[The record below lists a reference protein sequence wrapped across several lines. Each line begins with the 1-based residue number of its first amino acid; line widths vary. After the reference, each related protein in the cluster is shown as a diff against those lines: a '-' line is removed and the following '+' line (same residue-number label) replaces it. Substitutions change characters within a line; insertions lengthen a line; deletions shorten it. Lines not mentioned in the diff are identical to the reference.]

1 MVTPC
6 LIIRVAAKD
15 VLAITGSPI
24 AAAAAAATAAVE
36 WHTTDADA
44 DAGLLL
50 V

>member
-1 MVTPC
+1 MKVVTPC

-24 AAAAAAATAAVE
+24 AAAAATAAVE
-36 WHTTDADA
+36 WHTTDAA